1 MNKKGF
7 TLIEVI
13 VSIALLAFIGVAVA
27 VSLNRSIKDNT
38 VTNRNEFIEK
48 VKSSS
53 MLYVNNTP
61 DIINGLNESSF
72 KIIKVKELIDNG
84 YIKENLKDPD
94 TGDKIN
100 PDDKIKISYN
110 SDNELTIEYP
120 YTDKK
125 TDPYLYTLNYTTTYG
140 NAEDNICYQGLN
152 TSSLQLVYSSGE
164 NAGTK
169 VHDLKQGETIK
180 AYMENGT
187 ECTKDTINVNQIGT
201 SKIRYDYIVV
211 IGEDEV
217 VKSAERTI
225 TIKPSKPVIDTFTI
239 VPDDSNNAYKA
250 KIDLKVAD
258 VNEVKLEYCIVGV
271 SANDNTSPSDLI
283 SKCSDTSRTVN
294 NKVQLNNTWFELTNG
309 VLNNQTNKV
318 KYTVTNTF
326 DVSAEMTDLKDY
338 SDIKFYV
345 FVKNIFEEYS
355 TKLNKYNNGIYN
367 LNRIV
372 TLNANGGKFS
382 DGKIKVSFKVKY
394 NSVFKEIMDNNSIY
408 KIPSRDSR
416 YVFEGWTSDGQTYL
430 NTSEDKITKDME
442 FNAKWYQYCSS
453 TTPAGESSCSV
464 SCGGGTKS
472 IYYKDKKYPSH
483 SCNQTESC
491 NTQACTTK
499 PSGGGSG
506 GSSGITCV
514 GGEQIGTGCNC
525 SYYQNRPDIYKN
537 VTVKKW
543 YNSTTGEWRCCCGN

>member
-13 VSIALLAFIGVAVA
+13 VSIALLALIGVAVGI
-27 VSLNRSIKDNT
+27 SLNRTLK
-38 VTNRNEFIEK
+38 NRNDMIYNEFIEK

-61 DIINGLNESSF
+61 DIINGLKEFSF
-72 KIIKVKELIDNG
+72 KVIKVKELIDNG
-84 YIKENLKDPD
+84 NIKDNLNNPD
-94 TGDKIN
+94 TGEKIN
-100 PDDKIKISYN
+100 PNDKIKISYN
-110 SDNELTIEYP
+110 SDNELIIEYP
-120 YTDKK
+120 YTDEK

-140 NAEDNICYQGLN
+140 KVEDNICYHGLN
-152 TSSLQLVYSSGE
+152 EPGLQLVYSSGE

-201 SKIRYDYIVV
+201 YKIRYDYVV
-211 IGEDEV
+211 VTGKDEV

-225 TIKPSKPVIDTFTI
+225 TIKPSKPVIDNFTI
-239 VPDDSNNAYKA
+239 VPADSNNAYEA
-250 KIDLKVAD
+250 KIDLSATD

-271 SANDNTSPSDLI
+271 STNDNTSLSDLI
-283 SKCSDTSRTVN
+283 GKCSDTSRIVN
-294 NKVQLNNTWFELTNG
+294 NKVQLNNTWFKLTNG

-318 KYTVTNTF
+318 KYTVASTF
-326 DVSAEMTDLKDY
+326 DISSEMTDLKDY
-338 SDIKFYV
+338 LDIKFYV

-355 TKLNKYNNGIYN
+355 TNLNKYNDGIYN

-394 NSVFKEIMDNNSIY
+394 NSTFKEAMNNNSIY
-408 KIPSRDSR
+408 KTPNIGSS

-430 NTSEDKITKDME
+430 NTSEYKITEDME
-442 FNAKWYQYCSS
+442 FNAKWYLYCSS
-453 TTPAGESSCSV
+453 TTYAGESNCSLP
-464 SCGGGTKS
+464 CGGGTKT
-472 IYYKDKKYPSH
+472 IYYKDKKNPSH
-483 SCNQTESC
+483 SCNKTESC
-491 NTQACTTK
+491 NTQECTTK
-499 PSGGGSG
+499 PSSGGGTCKNYWHG
-506 GSSGITCV
+506 PGSSTANCKSKYGVSSWYSNNQNCYGTTNP
-514 GGEQIGTGCNC
+514 GGAGCCYSIC
-525 SYYQNRPDIYKN
+525 S
-537 VTVKKW
+537 
-543 YNSTTGEWRCCCGN
+543 